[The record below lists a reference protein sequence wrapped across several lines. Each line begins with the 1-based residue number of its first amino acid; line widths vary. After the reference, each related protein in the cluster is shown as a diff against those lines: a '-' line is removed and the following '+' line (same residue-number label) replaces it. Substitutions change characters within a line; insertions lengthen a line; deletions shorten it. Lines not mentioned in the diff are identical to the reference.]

1 MTWIN
6 LFIQDL
12 VKSCQIYYNHEYFS
26 NDMRN
31 DFYQYICNNTFENII
46 DKYNINS
53 NAEYYIKE
61 NVERDLNDSQRQL
74 FKFYYVENINITK
87 IANELNSNS
96 YRIKRRISTILKKL
110 INYLPKYLLST
121 AEYNRMIYLD
131 SCPLLNRYKDNY
143 NIKFVELEL
152 PKNIQV
158 AIFRYLLLNIRLT
171 VPINRV
177 TVRDVILNIDDISK
191 ISGLGVKKLAI
202 IFDTFESLNLDIRRW
217 KMTISISKLKE
228 INYYRKT
235 I

>member
-26 NDMRN
+26 NDIRN

>member
-26 NDMRN
+26 NDIRN

-96 YRIKRRISTILKKL
+96 YKIKRRISTILKKL

>member
-26 NDMRN
+26 NDIRN

-87 IANELNSNS
+87 IAHELNSNS

-228 INYYRKT
+228 IDHYRKT

>member
-26 NDMRN
+26 NDIRN

-96 YRIKRRISTILKKL
+96 YKIKRRISTILKKL

-158 AIFRYLLLNIRLT
+158 AIFRYLFLNIRLT

>member
-26 NDMRN
+26 NDIRN
-31 DFYQYICNNTFENII
+31 DFYQYICNNKFENII

-158 AIFRYLLLNIRLT
+158 AIFRYLLLTIKLA
-171 VPINRV
+171 VPINRI

-191 ISGLGVKKLAI
+191 ISGIGVKKLAI

>member
-26 NDMRN
+26 NDIRN

-202 IFDTFESLNLDIRRW
+202 IFDTFESLNLDIRQW

>member
-26 NDMRN
+26 NDIRN

-228 INYYRKT
+228 IDHYRKT